1 MGVIAGVVISQL
13 LIFNAVKHHREPQ
26 SDATATRHDPNREPP
41 YCPSIWDYWS
51 MLKSE
56 RNS

>member
-13 LIFNAVKHHREPQ
+13 LIFNAVKRHWEPQ
-26 SDATATRHDPNREPP
+26 SDVTATRHDPNRELP

-51 MLKSE
+51 VLKSE